1 MDNRLNA
8 LNISIFPAIGRV
20 EYDAIASLNEEQR
33 KQYYAARKERLKIP
47 YGDGKPGLAVVSNT
61 PASLREVYQMITN
74 PAQMI
79 AQGGKGAANATIKD
93 LTDFVRAG
101 DYNARKY
108 YLLPHAVFAG
118 IPVRIVEDKAGQ
130 LVRQCYRNK
139 ANFNPETPGV
149 VFSNYV
155 IIDLDHLKDAGADLE
170 TLRERVAA
178 DTEIGARLIF
188 VSPSLDGLKVVC
200 ESKRGFTSDNEFK
213 REIAALAHYFN
224 TRLLRD
230 IPKLKVDPSG
240 KDICRT
246 CFLCYDAEARLLD
259 TPYLFDSE
267 KHPAPT
273 REQPRREPVQYQG
286 GGYADDAEAAEML
299 VRKVEEARAA
309 ICNEEGEYF
318 KVITAFSALGERGR
332 ELAHRVCSLS
342 DKYDAARLD
351 TDFDYSLKRYGATA
365 NIGVF
370 FAMCKDN
377 GILLYNPA
385 ETGQI
390 SRYKMNYK
398 ERYQQ
403 GEKAPKTAQDYAYMW
418 EPETEEDIIRYIGE
432 DSGGMGT
439 GYYIYSSEGDREE
452 LKLPVDGLTLVCGL
466 PGHCKSVLLRN
477 LALRLA
483 LSQRPGD
490 ILYFSYEE
498 SKRKTDLRLLN
509 TLIGVELN
517 KGRNTDAIRD
527 FCKTGEDRFISQG
540 AKETFHEKLTQ
551 YQELRASGKLRV
563 YSPTYTAAELV
574 EAVGAYQES
583 TGRAVS
589 AVFVDYIQ
597 FVQSGRDL
605 NRREDILEVA
615 TRLLNLAKTGIPV
628 IAAAQL
634 NRETKNPAMLNGS
647 RIAESQDLTRHADTI
662 ISLWNSQKS
671 DDLDAD
677 GMGEPDRKKFFDFID
692 GKPGKVYLVVN
703 KSRENEPGQWAIL
716 NFNGKTGLIGQHPD
730 GAIDDLPDEFSGGWT
745 NDFSKLNI

>member
-8 LNISIFPAIGRV
+8 VNISIFPAIGRV
-20 EYDAIASLNEEQR
+20 KYNAIADLNEEER
-33 KQYYAARKERLKIP
+33 KQYYAEN
-47 YGDGKPGLAVVSNT
+47 GKPGLAVVSNT
-61 PASLREVYQMITN
+61 PVSLRDIYQMITN

-79 AQGGKGAANATIKD
+79 AQGGKGATNATIKD
-93 LTDFVRAG
+93 LTEFVRAG
-101 DYNARKY
+101 DYDTRKY

-118 IPVRIVEDKAGQ
+118 IPVRVIEDKAGR
-130 LVRQCYRNK
+130 LAKQCYRNK

-155 IIDLDHLKDAGADLE
+155 IIDLDHLKDAGANLE

-188 VSPSLDGLKVVC
+188 VSPSLDGLKIVC
-200 ESKRGFTSDNEFK
+200 ESKRGFSSDDDFK
-213 REIAALAHYFN
+213 REMAALAHYFN
-224 TRLLRD
+224 TELLRD
-230 IPKLKVDPSG
+230 IPRLKVDPSG

-259 TPYLFDSE
+259 APYMFDSE

-273 REQPRREPVQYQG
+273 KEQPRREPVRYQG
-286 GGYADDAEAAEML
+286 AGYTDDAEAAEML

-318 KVITAFSALGERGR
+318 KVVTSFSALGERGR
-332 ELAHRVCSLS
+332 DLAHRVCSLS
-342 DKYDAARLD
+342 DKYDAAALD
-351 TDFDYSLKRYGATA
+351 KDFDYSLTRYGATA

-377 GILLYNPA
+377 GIMLYNPA
-385 ETGQI
+385 ETGQF
-390 SRYKMNYK
+390 SRNKMNYK
-398 ERYQQ
+398 ETYNR
-403 GEKAPKTAQDYAYMW
+403 GEKGPKTAPNYAFMW

-439 GYYIYSSEGDREE
+439 GYYINSSEGDKEE

-483 LSQRPGD
+483 LSERPGD

-509 TLIGVELN
+509 TLIGEELN
-517 KGRNTDAIRD
+517 RGRNTDAIRD
-527 FCKTGEDRFISQG
+527 YCKTGEDRFITQG
-540 AKETFHEKLTQ
+540 AKDTFHEKRAQ
-551 YQELRASGKLRV
+551 YQKLRASGKLRV
-563 YSPTYTAAELV
+563 YSPTFTAAELV
-574 EAVGAYQES
+574 GAVSAYQEN

-589 AVFVDYIQ
+589 AVLVDYIQ
-597 FVQSGRDL
+597 FIQSGRDL
-605 NRREDILEVA
+605 SRREDILEVA
-615 TRLLNLAKTGIPV
+615 TQLLNLAKTGIPV

-634 NRETKNPAMLNGS
+634 NRETKSPAMLNGS

-662 ISLWNSQKS
+662 ISLWNSQKAE
-671 DDLDAD
+671 DMDAD
-677 GMGEPDRKKFFDFID
+677 GMGKLDNIKFDDFIH

-716 NFNGKTGLIGQHPD
+716 NFNGKTGLIGQHPE
-730 GAIDDLPDEFSGGWT
+730 GAIDDLPGEDLGGGYT
-745 NDFSKLNI
+745 EDFSNFKW